1 MRNCLKKYVG
11 NASFYKM
18 AMVVALPIMV
28 QTGITNF
35 VSMLDNIMVGS
46 VGTEEMTGVAIAN
59 QLIFVFNLML
69 FGAVSGAG
77 IFGAQFH
84 GNSDHEGVRYAFRFK
99 IIVCTILTAA
109 GVAVFFLWGDSLIR
123 LYLQGEGTPEQIEAS
138 FGFAKKY
145 LRIMMIGFVPFMLSQ
160 CYSGTLRETGHTV
173 LPMAAGLISVAVNLC
188 FNALLIYGKLGF
200 PRLGSAGAAIA
211 TVIARFTEAAI
222 VIVWT
227 HISRK
232 RNPFAIGAYRS
243 LRIPKK
249 LVGSIS
255 KKTLP
260 LMINETLWAGGMA
273 LLTQCYSWRG
283 YDVVSACNIA
293 STISNV
299 FNVAFLA
306 MGSAIGIIVGQQLGA
321 GKMKEAVDTDR
332 KLIVFS
338 VGICFVIGG
347 ALALIA
353 PIFPRL
359 YETTA
364 QIRELAASFIVVCA
378 VCMPLNSLSNACY
391 FTVRSGGKTLITFL
405 FDSVY
410 VCLLTVP
417 VAFVLTRYTGLP
429 IVPLYLC
436 CQLLDIGKCVIGL
449 ILIKKGVWINNIV
462 GKETQNEIHSV
473 LPET

>member
-1 MRNCLKKYVG
+1 MRRCLDKYVG
-11 NASFYKM
+11 NRAFYKM
-18 AMVVALPIMV
+18 ALAVALPIMI

-59 QLIFVFNLML
+59 QLIFVFNLVL

-99 IIVCTILTAA
+99 ILICAVITAF
-109 GVAVFFLWGDSLIR
+109 GVVIFFGWGDKLIR

-138 FGFAKKY
+138 FGFAKRY

-173 LPMAAGLISVAVNLC
+173 LPMVAGVISVAVNLF
-188 FNALLIYGKLGF
+188 FNTLLIFGKLGF
-200 PRLGSAGAAIA
+200 PRLGSAGAAVA
-211 TVIARFTEAAI
+211 TVIARFTEAGI
-222 VIVWT
+222 VIIWT
-227 HISRK
+227 HCNRK
-232 RNPFAIGAYRS
+232 KNPFVAGAYRS
-243 LRIPKK
+243 LRIPRK
-249 LVGSIS
+249 LVGGIS
-255 KKTLP
+255 KKTIP
-260 LMINETLWAGGMA
+260 LMINETMWAGGMA

-299 FNVAFLA
+299 FNVAFLS

-332 KLIVFS
+332 KLIVFA

-347 ALALIA
+347 ALILVAS
-353 PIFPRL
+353 IFPRL
-359 YETTA
+359 YETTPE
-364 QIRELAASFIVVCA
+364 IRNLAASFIIVCGA
-378 VCMPLNSLSNACY
+378 CMPINSLANACY
-391 FTVRSGGKTLITFL
+391 FTIRSGGKTLVTFL
-405 FDSVY
+405 FDGVY

-417 VAFVLTRYTGLP
+417 VAFVLTRYTSLP

-436 CQLLDIGKCVIGL
+436 CQLLDVGKCIVGL
-449 ILIKKGVWINNIV
+449 IMIKKGVWVNNIV
-462 GKETQNEIHSV
+462 GKETQDENHGI
-473 LPET
+473 LPQA